1 MSKEEPKIRHSRQWV
16 LVLVLGIFGVV
27 FGFGAA
33 FVNGLNSQAN
43 LRIIIPLFFAGW
55 GIGYLMCVKII
66 RDLEK
71 KR

>member
-1 MSKEEPKIRHSRQWV
+1 MSKEQPKIRHSRQWV

-27 FGFGAA
+27 FGFIAA
-33 FVNGLNSQAN
+33 IINGVNLQAN
-43 LRIIIPLFFAGW
+43 LRIIIPFLFAGW
-55 GIGYLMCVKII
+55 GIGYLMCVKTI